1 MRHVLVDM
9 WIGLFFLTLRFI
21 KGGMIM
27 VKVYVK
33 TDEMNRIIEINS
45 DIFLGQD
52 VDGWTLIDEGEG
64 DRYVHAQSNYLTD
77 GLIDS
82 GGLLRWKLGPDDQ
95 LILRSEQELAED
107 MAARP
112 PMVDKLDELQ
122 CKLDTLTARLEVQE
136 AYKVRC

>member
-1 MRHVLVDM
+1 MY
-9 WIGLFFLTLRFI
+9 
-21 KGGMIM
+21 
-27 VKVYVK
+27 KVYIK
-33 TDEMNRIIEINS
+33 TDGEGRITAINS
-45 DIFLGQD
+45 DAFLPD
-52 VDGWTLIDEGEG
+52 VTGWTLIDEGEG

-77 GLIDS
+77 GLTGSD
-82 GGLLRWKLGPDDQ
+82 GLFRWKLGPDDQ

-136 AYKVRC
+136 ADNGVIYEALRTGGLTPLPVPGETWDRAK